1 MQTTILSKV
10 ISGQTSGK
18 TKIAEILVVN
28 DAKSGKY
35 QVFAIKDIL
44 NKLVESAYKQSIG
57 NAEMV
62 SIEGT
67 GDAKVSATAKITGT
81 YNFRNDW
88 ELNGASTRISKVMM
102 DVHRQ
107 KISAAINIKKI

>member
-1 MQTTILSKV
+1 M
-10 ISGQTSGK
+10 
-18 TKIAEILVVN
+18 VN

-35 QVFAIKDIL
+35 QIFAIKDIL
-44 NKLVESAYKQSIG
+44 NKLVENAYKQSIG

-62 SIEGT
+62 SVEGT
-67 GDAKVSATAKITGT
+67 GETKVSATAKITGK

-88 ELNGASTRISKVMM
+88 ELSGASTRISKVMM

-107 KISAAINIKKI
+107 KISAAINIKRI